1 MPLLND
7 LNTLETAGLIRLAA
21 VRPELEYL
29 FRHALVQDAAYGS
42 LLKNDRKHLHQTVGE
57 VLESLYPQQRDELAA
72 TLALHFEKADAHE
85 KALHYF
91 TRAAERASE
100 SYANTEAIAF
110 YESAIAQ
117 AERLQTPATAA
128 RISLLREGI
137 GDVYKRIGQH
147 EAARA
152 QYSQAHDL
160 QSAQAAPDRVL
171 QARLHRKSGA
181 TLTPERRFAEAD
193 AMWEKAETYLGALSD
208 DSDPAQWDEWIE
220 IQVERTWRYYWE
232 AATDEMEQVCA
243 RVLPLVELRG
253 TPAQRARVLNIY
265 SLCFFRQERLVVS
278 EATIALQRKVLH
290 YAQEAKSPPLECDGY
305 FGLGFY
311 HLFRREL
318 PAAEENLHAAFALA
332 ERMGSP
338 VHIARSANYLM
349 FLARM
354 RGQVEQARTYF
365 PTILNNNWAGPM
377 ADYTVQ
383 VYACEAW
390 MAWRTGDWDT
400 TEAKVEAA
408 IARIAQGWKVY
419 PMKWTAL
426 FPALGV
432 AVSKNQGAKA
442 AEWAQL
448 LLAPDQMALPA
459 DLTAALA
466 AGLQLATQDTDAA
479 LARFAEALQL
489 AMGYGY
495 L

>member
-1 MPLLND
+1 MTLLVQ
-7 LNTLETAGLIRLAA
+7 LNSLEATGLIRLAT
-21 VRPELEYL
+21 VQPELEYL

-42 LLKNDRKHLHQTVGE
+42 LLKNDRRHLHQAVGE
-57 VLESLYPQQRDELAA
+57 ALESLYPQQCDELAA

-85 KALHYF
+85 KALRYF
-91 TRAAERASE
+91 ALAAERASE

-110 YESAIAQ
+110 YESAIVQ
-117 AERLQTPATAA
+117 AAHLRSPTIET
-128 RISLLREGI
+128 RITVLHEGI
-137 GDVYKRIGQH
+137 GDVYKRVGQH

-152 QYSQAHDL
+152 QYARAHDL
-160 QSAQAAPDRVL
+160 QAAQPQPDRLL
-171 QARLHRKSGA
+171 QARVQRKSGA
-181 TLTPERRFAEAD
+181 TLTPERQFAAAD
-193 AMWEKAETYLGALSD
+193 VIWDNAEQLLGTLSD
-208 DSDPAQWDEWIE
+208 ESDQALWDEWIE

-232 AATDEMEQVCA
+232 AATDEMEQICD
-243 RVLPLVELRG
+243 RVLPLVERRG
-253 TPAQRARVLNIY
+253 TPAQQARALGVYTLY
-265 SLCFFRQERLVVS
+265 FFRRERLVVS
-278 EATIALQRKVLH
+278 DATIALQRKVLH
-290 YAQEAKSPPLECDGY
+290 YAQEAKSPPLECDAY

-318 PAAEENLHAAFALA
+318 PEAEENLRAAYALA
-332 ERMGSP
+332 ERMGAP

-354 RGQVEQARTYF
+354 RGQVEKARSYF

-390 MAWRTGDWDT
+390 MAWRAGDWDT

-408 IARIAQGWKVY
+408 IARIAHGWKVY
-419 PMKWTAL
+419 PLKWTAL
-426 FPALGV
+426 FPALGA
-432 AVSKNQGAKA
+432 AVSKKQMEKA

-459 DLTAALA
+459 DLTAVLET
-466 AGLQLATQDTDAA
+466 GIQLAGQDTDAA
-479 LARFAEALQL
+479 LIAFAEAIQL
-489 AMGYGY
+489 GLGYGY

>member
-7 LNTLETAGLIRLAA
+7 LNTLETTGLIRLAT
-21 VRPELEYL
+21 VQPELEYL

-42 LLKNDRKHLHQTVGE
+42 LLKNDRKHLHQAVGE
-57 VLESLYPQQRDELAA
+57 ALESLYPQQCDELAA
-72 TLALHFEKADAHE
+72 RLALHFEKADAHE

-91 TRAAERASE
+91 ALAAERASE

-110 YESAIAQ
+110 YEAAIAQ
-117 AERLQTPATAA
+117 AEQLQRPATAA
-128 RISLLREGI
+128 RISSLREGL

-147 EAARA
+147 ETARE
-152 QYSQAHDL
+152 QYAQAHDL
-160 QSAQAAPDRVL
+160 QASQTPPDRLL
-171 QARLHRKSGA
+171 QARVQRKSGA
-181 TLTPERRFAEAD
+181 TLTPERQFAAAD
-193 AMWEKAETYLGALSD
+193 VIWDNAEQLLGTLSD
-208 DSDPAQWDEWIE
+208 ESDQALWDEWIE

-232 AATDEMEQVCA
+232 ASTDQMEQVCD
-243 RVLPLVELRG
+243 RVLPLVERRG
-253 TPAQRARVLNIY
+253 TPAQRARALGVYTLY
-265 SLCFFRQERLVVS
+265 FFRRERLVVS
-278 EATIALQRKVLH
+278 DATIVLQRKVLY
-290 YAQEAKSPPLECDGY
+290 YAQEAKSPPLECDAY

-318 PAAEENLHAAFALA
+318 PEAEENLRAAYALA

-349 FLARM
+349 CLARM
-354 RGQVEQARTYF
+354 RGQVEKAGTYF

-390 MAWRTGDWDT
+390 MAWRAGDWDT

-426 FPALGV
+426 FPALGA
-432 AVSKNQGAKA
+432 AVSKKQVEKA

-459 DLTAALA
+459 DLTAVLETGIQHAVQDADTSLTALA
-466 AGLQLATQDTDAA
+466 EAIQLAV
-479 LARFAEALQL
+479 
-489 AMGYGY
+489 GYGY

>member
-7 LNTLETAGLIRLAA
+7 LNTLETTGLIRLAT
-21 VRPELEYL
+21 VQPELEYL

-42 LLKNDRKHLHQTVGE
+42 LLKNDRKHLHQAVGE
-57 VLESLYPQQRDELAA
+57 ALESLYPQQCDELAA
-72 TLALHFEKADAHE
+72 RLALHFEKADAHE

-91 TRAAERASE
+91 ALAAERASE

-110 YESAIAQ
+110 YEAAIVQ
-117 AERLQTPATAA
+117 AEQLQRPATAA
-128 RISLLREGI
+128 RISSLREGL

-147 EAARA
+147 ETARE
-152 QYSQAHDL
+152 QYAQAHDL
-160 QSAQAAPDRVL
+160 QASQTPPDRLL
-171 QARLHRKSGA
+171 QARVQRKSGA
-181 TLTPERRFAEAD
+181 TLTPERQFAAAD
-193 AMWEKAETYLGALSD
+193 VIWDNAEQLLGTLSD
-208 DSDPAQWDEWIE
+208 ESDQALWDEWIE

-232 AATDEMEQVCA
+232 ASTDQMEQVCD
-243 RVLPLVELRG
+243 RVLPLVERRG
-253 TPAQRARVLNIY
+253 TPAQRARALGVYTLY
-265 SLCFFRQERLVVS
+265 FFRRERLVVS
-278 EATIALQRKVLH
+278 DATIVLQRKVLY
-290 YAQEAKSPPLECDGY
+290 YAQEAKSPPLECDAY

-318 PAAEENLHAAFALA
+318 PEAEENLRAAYALA

-349 FLARM
+349 CLARM
-354 RGQVEQARTYF
+354 RGQVEKAGTYF

-390 MAWRTGDWDT
+390 MAWRAGDWDT

-426 FPALGV
+426 FPALGA
-432 AVSKNQGAKA
+432 AVSKKQVEKA

-459 DLTAALA
+459 DLTAVLETGIQHVVQDADTSLTALA
-466 AGLQLATQDTDAA
+466 EAIQLAV
-479 LARFAEALQL
+479 
-489 AMGYGY
+489 GYGY